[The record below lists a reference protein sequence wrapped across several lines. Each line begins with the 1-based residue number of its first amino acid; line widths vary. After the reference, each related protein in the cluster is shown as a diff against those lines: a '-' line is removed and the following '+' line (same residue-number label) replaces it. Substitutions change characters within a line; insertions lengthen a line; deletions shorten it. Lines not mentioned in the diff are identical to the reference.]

1 MSALTTSS
9 NYNIWTKN
17 ENNLYELSKKVVH
30 DYYGPGKIDFIK
42 MREALQ
48 NIEYKI
54 LNNGNTSDDVSFKKK
69 YLKKGEK
76 ISVGLVLETI
86 I

>member
-1 MSALTTSS
+1 M
-9 NYNIWTKN
+9 NYP
-17 ENNLYELSKKVVH
+17 KKVVH

-54 LNNGNTSDDVSFKKK
+54 LNNGNTSDDVSFKKI
-69 YLKKGEK
+69 YLKKVK
-76 ISVGLVLETI
+76 RYLLVLNETI

>member
-48 NIEYKI
+48 NMSI
-54 LNNGNTSDDVSFKKK
+54 K
-69 YLKKGEK
+69 Y
-76 ISVGLVLETI
+76 
-86 I
+86 

>member
-1 MSALTTSS
+1 MSALTASS

-54 LNNGNTSDDVSFKKK
+54 LNNGNINMDTKN
-69 YLKKGEK
+69 
-76 ISVGLVLETI
+76 
-86 I
+86 